1 MENSVVIKIFS
12 EDVQEKISDII
23 DNQNNISFEI
33 STKNKETKL
42 KITSNEKDVIQVY
55 MDKIKERFGDCIF
68 ATEDISLEEVV
79 SKMIIKKKMTLSVA
93 ESCTGGMVSSTFIN
107 YPGIS
112 SIFYEGVVTY
122 SNEAK
127 IDRLG
132 VKKESLDKYG
142 AVSEVVAKEMAQ
154 GLKTDI
160 GISTTGIAGPGGG
173 TLEKEVGLVYIGICI
188 NDNTTVKKYNFKG
201 SRDEIRLSA
210 TKNAINDLR
219 LRLL

>member
-79 SKMIIKKKMTLSVA
+79 SKMIIK
-93 ESCTGGMVSSTFIN
+93 N
-107 YPGIS
+107 P
-112 SIFYEGVVTY
+112 
-122 SNEAK
+122 
-127 IDRLG
+127 RLN
-132 VKKESLDKYG
+132 LLI
-142 AVSEVVAKEMAQ
+142 AV
-154 GLKTDI
+154 
-160 GISTTGIAGPGGG
+160 
-173 TLEKEVGLVYIGICI
+173 
-188 NDNTTVKKYNFKG
+188 
-201 SRDEIRLSA
+201 
-210 TKNAINDLR
+210 
-219 LRLL
+219 